1 MQKIDNILNKITMY
15 KVVLYALCFIFISAL
30 VLSYFGELAFSPQA
44 LLYSTGVLL
53 VVSLIANEI
62 FSRIFRVATNIES
75 VYITAF
81 ILTLIITPPFGNEY
95 LSVLPLLI
103 WAGIWSQASKYIVAI
118 YGKHIFNPVAFAV
131 ALTALTINNSASWW
145 IGTAWLFPFVLIAGF
160 VIVRKIRRYDVV
172 FSFLIFALITMIA
185 GSIGKFDIL
194 SLWRQIFLDSPFV
207 FFATVMLTEPITM
220 PPSYKTRVVYGFV
233 TGVLYAPF
241 IHFGNIFST
250 PELALC
256 FGNIYSWLASPKK
269 RYVLTLEK
277 TSKIARDT
285 GEFEF
290 SSNRKIKFQPGQYM
304 EFTLAHEKVDS
315 RGNRRYFTIA
325 SSPTEQNILLGIKF
339 DKNHSS
345 SFKKALAELQEGE
358 TVLAGQIGGD
368 FILPK
373 DKNAKLCFIAGGI
386 GITPFRS
393 MIQYLLD
400 KNEQRDINLI
410 YCCKRFEEL
419 AYTNIFHRAVTHNNL
434 KTISTLTDVDH
445 VPEDWKGYKGF
456 IDAGMVLQEVP
467 DYAERIFYISG
478 PNSLVVVAKKM
489 LLEIGVNKNQI
500 KTDYFPGF

>member
-1 MQKIDNILNKITMY
+1 MY
-15 KVVLYALCFIFISAL
+15 KVVLYALCFIFASAL
-30 VLSYFGELAFSPQA
+30 VLSYFGELSFSPQA

-53 VVSLIANEI
+53 AVSLIANEI
-62 FSRIFRVATNIES
+62 FSRVFRVATNIES

-103 WAGIWSQASKYIVAI
+103 WAGIWSQAGKYIVSV

-131 ALTALTINNSASWW
+131 ALTALTIHSSASWW
-145 IGTAWLFPFVLIAGF
+145 IGTAWVFPFVLLSGF
-160 VIVRKIRRYDVV
+160 MIVRKIRRYDVV
-172 FSFLIFALITMIA
+172 FSFFIFALITMIA
-185 GSIGKFDIL
+185 GAFGKVDIL
-194 SLWRQIFLDSPFV
+194 SLLRQIFLDSPIV

-241 IHFGNIFST
+241 IHIGNIFST

-256 FGNIYSWLASPKK
+256 LGNIYSWLASPKK

-277 TSKIARDT
+277 TNKIARDT

-290 SSNRKIKFQPGQYM
+290 SSNRKVHYQPGQYM
-304 EFTLAHEKVDS
+304 EFTLAHDKADS

-373 DKNAKLCFIAGGI
+373 DKNIKLCFIAGGI

-393 MIQYLLD
+393 MIQYILD

-410 YCCKRFEEL
+410 YCCKRIEEL
-419 AYTNIFHRAVTHNNL
+419 AYTNIFHRAATHNNL
-434 KTISTLTDVDH
+434 KTTSTLTDIDN
-445 VPEDWKGYKGF
+445 VPEDWKGYRGF

-467 DYAERIFYISG
+467 DYAERLFYISG
-478 PNSLVVVAKKM
+478 PNSLVVAAKKM